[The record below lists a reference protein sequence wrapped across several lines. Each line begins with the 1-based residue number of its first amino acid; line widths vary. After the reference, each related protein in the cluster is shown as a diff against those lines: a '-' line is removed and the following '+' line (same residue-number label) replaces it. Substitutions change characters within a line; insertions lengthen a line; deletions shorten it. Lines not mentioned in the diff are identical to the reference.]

1 MVELHVGKLLP
12 DDAHN
17 AQAIMLLF
25 DDESTSTIK
34 RIQEY
39 WYSKI
44 NLYFAHVPL
53 FLVRSK
59 CDLRTSFN
67 PTNGVLLKNSMHAM
81 RYLECSAKQMNG
93 VKYVFFEILS
103 ALKPGNPSKEPDD
116 SNLIMSPTQAMAAVA
131 SKLGSSG
138 PLLRQIM
145 VNARECVMNPAAFP
159 DVKQSE
165 GKGTRVQA
173 GKGDIARHQATKPS
187 SESSQGQILDLSS
200 LLPFNIF
207 GTEPTPE
214 VNNNNT
220 VEKVAE
226 ETHGLEKK
234 GRKSEEESKRNM
246 DEETEK
252 DKKQD

>member
-25 DDESTSTIK
+25 DDESASTIK

-44 NLYFAHVPL
+44 NLYFSHVPL

-59 CDLRTSFN
+59 CDLRTRDEDAPPTLPTELQSFN

-93 VKYVFFEILS
+93 VKYVFFEILG
-103 ALKPGNPSKEPDD
+103 ALKPENSNKEPDD
-116 SNLIMSPTQAMAAVA
+116 CSGNLTMSPTQALAAVVGR
-131 SKLGSSG
+131 LGSSG

-145 VNARECVMNPAAFP
+145 VNARECVLNPAAFP
-159 DVKQSE
+159 DIKQS
-165 GKGTRVQA
+165 VC
-173 GKGDIARHQATKPS
+173 
-187 SESSQGQILDLSS
+187 
-200 LLPFNIF
+200 
-207 GTEPTPE
+207 
-214 VNNNNT
+214 
-220 VEKVAE
+220 
-226 ETHGLEKK
+226 
-234 GRKSEEESKRNM
+234 GRKSAKRLSASPSDMSEFEEGLRN
-246 DEETEK
+246 ERRNRK
-252 DKKQD
+252 LHLQVVVNDKIGLN

>member
-44 NLYFAHVPL
+44 NLYFSHVPL

-93 VKYVFFEILS
+93 VKYVFFEILG
-103 ALKPGNPSKEPDD
+103 ALKPENSNKEPDD
-116 SNLIMSPTQAMAAVA
+116 CNLAMSPTQALAAVA
-131 SKLGSSG
+131 SRLGSSG

-145 VNARECVMNPAAFP
+145 VNARECIMNPAAFP
-159 DVKQSE
+159 DVKQS
-165 GKGTRVQA
+165 
-173 GKGDIARHQATKPS
+173 
-187 SESSQGQILDLSS
+187 LSS

-220 VEKVAE
+220 VKKVVQKTLDPEEK
-226 ETHGLEKK
+226 T
-234 GRKSEEESKRNM
+234 RKDAGK
-246 DEETEK
+246 DEE
-252 DKKQD
+252 DSKKEEDDEIAEDEEQD